1 MRSSATTYIRS
12 VDTFTEPVKKA
23 DPMPFEAAALPHLLH
38 YKNDARNPDK
48 DLSDAE
54 SLVTDSDIEDYIK

>member
-1 MRSSATTYIRS
+1 
-12 VDTFTEPVKKA
+12 
-23 DPMPFEAAALPHLLH
+23 MPYAAAALPHLLH

-54 SLVTDSDIEDYIK
+54 SLMTDSDIDEHIK